1 MIRIATPQD
10 FAAMLKIYEPF
21 VRNSVVTFE
30 LEVPSIE
37 KFSAQLNSYMQEAP
51 CLVYEIDKE
60 VIAYAYAKPYRTFGA
75 YAWTRES
82 TVYVNPEYQK
92 NKIAS
97 ALYTSLIELL
107 KLQNYR
113 VVLAAITLPNIP
125 SVHFHTRQDFH
136 LVGVFNNAGIK
147 FNKSHRVAWYEQLL
161 KEDRAP
167 TDPIRPIQDVLA
179 SSKGQ
184 EAIKKGSKYINFVPN
199 KSI

>member
-1 MIRIATPQD
+1 MIRIATPDD
-10 FAAMLKIYEPF
+10 FATMLEIYEPF
-21 VRNSVVTFE
+21 VKNTVITFE
-30 LEVPSIE
+30 LKVPSIK

-51 CLVYEIDKE
+51 CLVYEIDKK
-60 VIAYAYAKPYRTFGA
+60 VIAYAYAKPYRLFGA

-82 TVYVNPEYQK
+82 TVYVHPDYQK

-147 FNKSHRVAWYEQLL
+147 FSKSHRVAWYELLL

-167 TDPIRPIQDVLA
+167 TAPIRPIQDVLA
-179 SSKGQ
+179 SDKGQ
-184 EAIKKGSKYINFVPN
+184 EALKKGDKYINFVPS
-199 KSI
+199 K